1 MAGTPLLLYEGLER
15 NHCEPPFVSLIEP
28 PSSAMDEY
36 SYFGKGFGK
45 KCARENR
52 EGNMGYDQYTV
63 PDTLAVEPTFAA
75 FL

>member
-52 EGNMGYDQYTV
+52 ER
-63 PDTLAVEPTFAA
+63 
-75 FL
+75 